1 MIKEKKIKNKQTL
14 LATVSSILVFIIIQF
29 SGSYHENSD
38 SITKNEIE
46 KLSKNQINLNA
57 NQLLSR
63 NSTKENNHEI
73 INKNELDDTKK
84 ELLINLV
91 IDSFMVQV
99 ERALEQIKRE
109 PESIKLSNYKYFL
122 KYKDNIIFTEEQRKK
137 INLVVHLIEEY
148 IYSNGVVNSDETEN
162 NQKFNRNK
170 KIEIK
175 ENVL

>member
-1 MIKEKKIKNKQTL
+1 M
-14 LATVSSILVFIIIQF
+14 ATVSSILVFIIIQF
-29 SGSYHENSD
+29 SGSYHESGD

-46 KLSKNQINLNA
+46 KLTKNQVNMNS
-57 NQLLSR
+57 NQLLAKNLIR
-63 NSTKENNHEI
+63 ENNGEST
-73 INKNELDDTKK
+73 NKNELDNNKK

-122 KYKDNIIFTEEQRKK
+122 KYKDNIIFSEEQRKK

-148 IYSNGVVNSDETEN
+148 IYSNGVISGEDMEGNLKYN
-162 NQKFNRNK
+162 KNK
-170 KIEIK
+170 KIDAK
-175 ENVL
+175 ENIL